1 MDPVDLSQHA
11 LVGDGGMKAVF
22 RPSPNF
28 GERAGARQ
36 PSLIVLHYTG
46 MATAEEAIA
55 RLRSP
60 ESKVSAHYVVE
71 GTGQIVQLVKE
82 SKRAW
87 HAGSGEWAGQGDV
100 NSRSVGIEIANPGD
114 RPFGEDQMSAVE
126 ELIDVIMRKWRIPA
140 HRVIGHS
147 DMTPGRKF
155 DPGPKFDWRRLAM
168 AGLSVW
174 PEAVGGNRPDRI
186 AFAAAASRFGYPEP
200 ADPSDRREFGALLS
214 AFRSRFRPWARGA
227 LEGQDMCAITEL
239 ADRHPAV

>member
-1 MDPVDLSQHA
+1 MDPVDLPKHA
-11 LVGDGGMKAVF
+11 LVGAGGLEADF
-22 RPSPNF
+22 RPSPNY
-28 GERAGARQ
+28 GERVGSGQ

-46 MATAEEAIA
+46 MATAVEAIE

-71 GTGQIVQLVKE
+71 ETGQIVQLVEE

-87 HAGSGEWAGQGDV
+87 HAGSGEWAGKGDV

-114 RPFGEDQMSAVE
+114 RPFGEGQMCSVE
-126 ELIDVIMRKWRIPA
+126 DLIDVIMRRWRIPA
-140 HRVIGHS
+140 RRVIGHS

-155 DPGPKFDWRRLAM
+155 DPGPKFDWRRLAL

-174 PEAVGGNRPDRI
+174 PEAEGGTRPDRC
-186 AFAAAASRFGYPEP
+186 AFAAAARRFGYPEP
-200 ADPSDRREFGALLS
+200 SDPSDRREFGALLS

-227 LEGQDMCAITEL
+227 LERQDMGAIIEL

>member
-1 MDPVDLSQHA
+1 MNA
-11 LVGDGGMKAVF
+11 AF

-28 GERAGARQ
+28 GDRAGSGQ

-71 GTGQIVQLVKE
+71 ETGQVVQLVKE
-82 SKRAW
+82 TKRAW
-87 HAGSGEWAGQGDV
+87 HAGSGAWAGRGDV

-114 RPFGEDQMSAVE
+114 RPFGEGQMRSVE
-126 ELIDVIMRKWRIPA
+126 DLIDVTMRKWRIPA
-140 HRVIGHS
+140 RRVIGHS

-155 DPGPKFDWRRLAM
+155 DPGPKFDWRRLALV
-168 AGLSVW
+168 GLSVW
-174 PEAVGGNRPDRI
+174 PEEVGGIRPDRR
-186 AFAAAASRFGYPEP
+186 AFAAAASRFGYPELT
-200 ADPSDRREFGALLS
+200 DPSDSGEFGALLS
-214 AFRSRFRPWARGA
+214 AFRSRFRPWARGE
-227 LEGQDMCAITEL
+227 LERQDMGAITEL

>member
-1 MDPVDLSQHA
+1 
-11 LVGDGGMKAVF
+11 MKAVF

-28 GERAGARQ
+28 GERAGAGQ

-71 GTGQIVQLVKE
+71 ETGEIVQLVRE

-114 RPFGEDQMSAVE
+114 RPFGEGQMSSVE
-126 ELIDVIMRKWRIPA
+126 DLIDIIMRKWRIPA

-155 DPGPKFDWRRLAM
+155 DPGPKFDWRRLAI

-174 PEAVGGNRPDRI
+174 PEAVGGNRPDRG
-186 AFAAAASRFGYPEP
+186 AFTAAASRFGYPRL
-200 ADPSDRREFGALLS
+200 ANPSDRREFGALLS

-227 LEGQDMCAITEL
+227 LDRQDMAAIIDLLIATLPPERNPL
-239 ADRHPAV
+239 IH